1 MTWQCELSDC
11 DECAV
16 GGGVDN
22 AGDRVCEGRGDVGV
36 WCVGYTLPFNFAVK
50 NKVY

>member
-16 GGGVDN
+16 GGGVDHG
-22 AGDRVCEGRGDVGV
+22 GDRVWREGDVGV

-50 NKVY
+50 SKVY